1 MHYKSVKYYS
11 MKKLLYLF
19 LAMFITIGLNACSP
33 DDNPIDDS
41 DTETPENPNPDEPD
55 DPDTP
60 EPTRGKTLIV
70 YYSFTNNVHT
80 VINDLGT
87 QIEAD
92 VIRVEPTEKG
102 IDYAANNYAIG
113 SAQIQAIRNN
123 MAAPLQTFLFNHGAE
138 MTGKRIGLIVSSAS
152 SGISN
157 VESDAK
163 RLIPN
168 GNFLTPS
175 LWIRSSQTS
184 NCHSIITEW
193 LKNIGY
199 TE

>member
-80 VINDLGT
+80 VTMRRTTTPSVVHRFRRFGT
-87 QIEAD
+87 IPA
-92 VIRVEPTEKG
+92 VLLLIR
-102 IDYAANNYAIG
+102 
-113 SAQIQAIRNN
+113 Q
-123 MAAPLQTFLFNHGAE
+123 
-138 MTGKRIGLIVSSAS
+138 
-152 SGISN
+152 
-157 VESDAK
+157 
-163 RLIPN
+163 LIP
-168 GNFLTPS
+168 
-175 LWIRSSQTS
+175 
-184 NCHSIITEW
+184 
-193 LKNIGY
+193 
-199 TE
+199 